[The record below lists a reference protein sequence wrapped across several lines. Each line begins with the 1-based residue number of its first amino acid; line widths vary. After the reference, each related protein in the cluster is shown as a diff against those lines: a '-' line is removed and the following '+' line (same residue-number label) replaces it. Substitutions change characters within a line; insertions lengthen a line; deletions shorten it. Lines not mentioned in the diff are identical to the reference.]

1 MSNGAVKQLLV
12 ISGKG
17 GTGKTTLV
25 SSFASLAKVKVLS
38 DCDVDAADLHL
49 ILKPNPKVEEEFS
62 GGKIAVKND
71 ELCTDCGICREYC
84 RYDAIDENFN
94 IDEFSCEG
102 CGVCEYVCPEDAI
115 TMEDVLSGYSTESE
129 TAYGDMAHG
138 ELVAG
143 EETSGK
149 VVTNIKQKA
158 KRIAEETG
166 VDLIIID
173 GSPGIGCPVIA
184 SLADVDIAL
193 LVAEPTLS
201 GLNDLERVI
210 ELVNHFGIQ
219 AHIVI
224 NKYDINEAITAR
236 IEELANKSNLPISG
250 KIPYDPTVTDAMI
263 HEKSIVEYSS
273 GQASQEIKDI
283 WTKLEKSLS

>member
-17 GTGKTTLV
+17 GTGNTTLV

-102 CGVCEYVCPEDAI
+102 CGVCEYVCPGDAI

-149 VVTNIKQKA
+149 LVTNIKQKA

-166 VDLIIID
+166 
-173 GSPGIGCPVIA
+173 
-184 SLADVDIAL
+184 AD
-193 LVAEPTLS
+193 
-201 GLNDLERVI
+201 
-210 ELVNHFGIQ
+210 
-219 AHIVI
+219 
-224 NKYDINEAITAR
+224 
-236 IEELANKSNLPISG
+236 
-250 KIPYDPTVTDAMI
+250 
-263 HEKSIVEYSS
+263 
-273 GQASQEIKDI
+273 
-283 WTKLEKSLS
+283 